1 MAKPRQH
8 CWGVQVKDLKDL
20 GKREI
25 YMKTTNMDDLSSANL
40 RGNTA
45 GTHQLHKKDMINS

>member
-1 MAKPRQH
+1 MVNPRQH

-25 YMKTTNMDDLSSANL
+25 YMKTTSMDDLSSANL
-40 RGNTA
+40 RGNIA
-45 GTHQLHKKDMINS
+45 ENRKLHKKDMISS